1 MRLRFAFTLMMVASM
16 ACGDDDVAD
25 SGQDAG
31 ADASEFDAETDAALD
46 AALDAADAGASMEF
60 DPDCDPL
67 VPEYCLMPFPSGYYE
82 LADDERETGRRVV
95 FGPRSLPRTLPGG
108 QIQPDLF
115 DADGW
120 STNATLIAYLPGAT
134 VTGLANP
141 EDIAGSLEDDSLT
154 VLLDVTSGQRVP
166 HFAELDESVDDPA
179 TVKSFLIQ
187 PVVPL
192 THDHDYVVGIRGVVD
207 SAGDVI
213 APSSSFAAFRDGE
226 SHGHPRHAERRAEFE
241 DIFRAL
247 DAEGFPRADLQLA
260 WSFHTRSVSDVT
272 GAMLHMRDAAFEAVG
287 DEGPAYRIV
296 SVEED
301 VNENI
306 LRHIEGEIE
315 VPLFLDD
322 PGPGGQLVLG
332 SDGLPAIQGTAW
344 YPFLIRIPR
353 RATEGTPLPITQFGH
368 GLLGSAGQVSGGP
381 IGEFANLEG
390 HVMVAMDW
398 IGMSSDDVGEVL
410 ASVSSTDIG
419 RFATVADRL
428 RQGFVNM
435 MLMTRLQRGALAS
448 DPALMWEGASVVD
461 PEQTYYYGL
470 SQGGIFGGS
479 LVALSPD
486 IERGIL
492 GVPGQPYALLL
503 FRSVDF
509 DAYFSLLRGTYGTGP
524 QIPLLVGLFQMY
536 FDYAEPGTYTPF
548 MNDPLPGSRPSNV
561 LLQVAV
567 ADHQVTP
574 LGAHGMAR
582 AAGAHMVTPAFRS
595 VFGIE
600 ESPAPYEG
608 SGIVEYDFGIPP
620 APLTNVPP
628 REGDDPHGAV
638 RGLRSAQRQMDVFL
652 RTGVVENFCEGS
664 CNPE

>member
-1 MRLRFAFTLMMVASM
+1 MVALM
-16 ACGDDDVAD
+16 ACGDDDNVAD
-25 SGQDAG
+25 AG
-31 ADASEFDAETDAALD
+31 FDAETDSSEVELD
-46 AALDAADAGASMEF
+46 AALDAPLDAADGGISMEF

-82 LADDERETGRRVV
+82 VPDDERVTGRRLV
-95 FGPRSLPRTLPGG
+95 FGARSLPTTLPGG
-108 QIQPDLF
+108 QIEPDLF
-115 DADGW
+115 DVDGW

-141 EDIAGSLEDDSLT
+141 EQIARTLEADSLT
-154 VLLDVTSGQRVP
+154 VLLDVTTGERLP
-166 HFAELDESVDDPA
+166 HFAELDESLDDA
-179 TVKSFLIQ
+179 SAAKSLLIQ

-192 THDHDYVVGIRGVVD
+192 VHDHDYVVGIRGVVD
-207 SAGDVI
+207 SAGEGI
-213 APSSSFAAFRDGE
+213 PASTSFAAFRDG
-226 SHGHPRHAERRAEFE
+226 SAHGHPRHDERRAEFE
-241 DIFRAL
+241 DIFNSL
-247 DAEGFPRADLQLA
+247 EGVGFPRSELQLA
-260 WSFHTRSVSDVT
+260 WGFHTRSISDVT
-272 GAMLHMRDAAFEAVG
+272 GAMIHMRDAAFEAVG
-287 DEGPAYRIV
+287 DEGPGYRIV

-301 VNENI
+301 VDENT
-306 LRHIEGEIE
+306 LRHIVGEIE

-322 PGPGGQLVLG
+322 PGPGGRLVLG

-344 YPFLIRIPR
+344 YPFLVRVPR
-353 RATEGTPLPITQFGH
+353 KATEGTPLPMTQFGH

-381 IGEFANLEG
+381 ISEFANLEG

-398 IGMSSDDVGEVL
+398 IGMSSDDVGEIL
-410 ASVSSTDIG
+410 ASVSSVNVT
-419 RFATVADRL
+419 RFATVPDRL

-435 MLMTRLQRGALAS
+435 MLMTRLQRGALAN
-448 DPALMWEGASVVD
+448 DPALMWEGESVVD
-461 PEQTYYYGL
+461 TEQNYYYGL

-509 DAYFSLLRGTYGTGP
+509 DAYFSLMRATYGSGP

-548 MNDPLPGSRPSNV
+548 MNDPLPGSVPSNV

-574 LGAHGMAR
+574 LGAHVMAR
-582 AAGAHMVTPAFRS
+582 ATGAHMVTPAFRS
-595 VFGIE
+595 VFAIE

-608 SGIVEYDFGIPP
+608 SGIVEFDFGIPP

-628 REGDDPHGAV
+628 RAGDDPHGAV
-638 RGLRSAQRQMDVFL
+638 RGLRAAQRQMDVFL
-652 RTGVVENFCEGS
+652 RTGVVENFCDGS
-664 CNPE
+664 CDPE